1 MNVTVIGAGYVG
13 LVSAACLAER
23 GHHVVCVDVDERR
36 VECINRGIAPIH
48 EAGLPE
54 LLRKHAGSR
63 LTATND
69 LVGAVSH
76 SDISIIAVGTPF
88 SGTEIDLSQIEEA
101 AARVGSALAHVE
113 RFHVVLVKSTVVP
126 GTTDEVVRPILE
138 ARSGKRAG
146 TDFGLGMNPEFLR
159 EGVAVADFSDPDR
172 LVLGAI
178 DARTLEVLERL
189 YAGFEGVPRLRTNI
203 RTAEMI
209 KYASNALW
217 ATLISFSNE
226 IGNLCAL
233 HSGVDSIDVLG
244 GVHLDRRFT
253 TRDAATPDSLPAIV
267 DYIAAGCGFGGSC
280 FPKDIRALIAHGR
293 TLGRDMQLLQA
304 VIDINAQQPA
314 SVIAALRRHFSD
326 LTGVRIAVL
335 GLAFKPGTSDIRES
349 PAIAV
354 VEQLLHQGSILR
366 VYDPAAMAELPPTLR
381 SRVECA
387 PALVDCIQGAD
398 AIVIMTAWPEFRN
411 LPELLGSDG
420 WNPLVVDGR
429 RLLPKQSV
437 ARYEGIGI
445 RHVPGDADHR
455 SQTAGSVAR

>member
-23 GHHVVCVDVDERR
+23 GHRVVCVDVDERR
-36 VECINRGIAPIH
+36 VECINKGIAPIH

-54 LLRKHAGSR
+54 LLQKHAGTLLS
-63 LTATND
+63 ATSD
-69 LVGAVSH
+69 LADAIRR

-88 SGTEIDLSQIEEA
+88 NGTQIDLSQIEEA
-101 AARVGSALAHVE
+101 AARVGSALAHVDT
-113 RFHVVLVKSTVVP
+113 FHVVLVKSTVVP

-138 ARSGKRAG
+138 DRSGKRAG
-146 TDFGLGMNPEFLR
+146 RDFGLGMNPEFLR

-189 YAGFEGVPRLRTNI
+189 YDGFEGVPRLRTNI

-226 IGNLCAL
+226 IGNLCAV
-233 HSGVDSIDVLG
+233 HSGVDSLDVLG

-253 TRDAATPDSLPAIV
+253 ARDAAGPDSLPAIV

-293 TLGRDMQLLQA
+293 TVGCGMQLLQA

-314 SVIAALRRHFSD
+314 SVIAALRRHFTD
-326 LTGVRIAVL
+326 LAGVRIAVL

-354 VEQLLHQGSILR
+354 VEQLLQQSSVLR
-366 VYDPAAMAELPPTLR
+366 VYDPAAMAELPHTLR
-381 SRVECA
+381 PRLECA
-387 PALVDCIQGAD
+387 SSLVDCIEGAD
-398 AIVIMTAWPEFRN
+398 AILILTAWPEFRK
-411 LPELLGSDG
+411 LPELIGRDG

-429 RLLPKQSV
+429 RLLPKRSV
-437 ARYEGIGI
+437 ARYEGIGM
-445 RHVPGDADHR
+445 RHVPADVEPQGAR
-455 SQTAGSVAR
+455 SLVR